1 MRSRVIN
8 ERLFH
13 IVQIVRF
20 RLPEVVGCNKK
31 KIDQIEKNG
40 RQKKNTRKFRR
51 SRKRAVIYNYT
62 FVEKKIICGF
72 INGINCGQVYLNS
85 SIPKSKLVTFAIIFE
100 VVNHKN

>member
-1 MRSRVIN
+1 MRFVRSRVIN

-40 RQKKNTRKFRR
+40 RQKTNKIRESFD
-51 SRKRAVIYNYT
+51 VL
-62 FVEKKIICGF
+62 EKE
-72 INGINCGQVYLNS
+72 Q
-85 SIPKSKLVTFAIIFE
+85 
-100 VVNHKN
+100 